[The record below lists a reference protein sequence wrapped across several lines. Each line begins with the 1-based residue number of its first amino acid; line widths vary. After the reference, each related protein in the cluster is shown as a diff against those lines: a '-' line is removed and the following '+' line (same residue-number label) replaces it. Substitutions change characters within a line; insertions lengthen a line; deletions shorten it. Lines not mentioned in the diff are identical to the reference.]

1 MFLTL
6 KNKFYRN
13 FLKYLAF
20 LFKKNYKLYTICI
33 ILILL
38 ICLGI
43 YNYNYNKINIENI
56 ENIKI
61 KGKVDLSDYN
71 LREQDGADE
80 GKKKAGVYRLKSE
93 KKRKIQKLN
102 TQNFSKSKPLQPF
115 NSLNIKETFDSAR
128 ILEGA
133 TNLGLKNKVVTNRDT
148 DTKNL
153 LTDLKKSKINKSKT
167 LDQYIEENNN

>member
-20 LFKKNYKLYTICI
+20 LFKKNYKLYTIWI

-56 ENIKI
+56 ENIEKI
-61 KGKVDLSDYN
+61 KGKVNLSDFN
-71 LREQDGADE
+71 LSEQDRADE
-80 GKKKAGVYRLKSE
+80 GKRKTNQEGVKSE
-93 KKRKIQKLN
+93 KKTQIQKLETN
-102 TQNFSKSKPLQPF
+102 NLSNSQPLQPF
-115 NSLNIKETFDSAR
+115 TSINIKESFNSAN
-128 ILEGA
+128 
-133 TNLGLKNKVVTNRDT
+133 NLGLKDKAGTDSYNDT
-148 DTKNL
+148 RNT
-153 LTDLKKSKINKSKT
+153 LTDLKKTKVNDGSTLADLINNK
-167 LDQYIEENNN
+167 NNSEKK